1 MKIFNTLSK
10 RKETFVPQDPDRVTM
25 YVCGPTVYNY
35 AHIGNARPAV
45 VFDTLRRLLR
55 HHYPNVIYARNITD
69 VDDKIMK
76 AAEESG
82 EPIAAITQ
90 RFTQIYHEDT
100 AALGVLPPD
109 IEPRATEHID
119 PMIGMIQTLVDSGNA
134 YVAEGH
140 VLFSVESFSDYGE
153 LSRRSLE
160 DMQAGARVEVADYKR
175 HPADFV
181 LWKPS
186 TDEQIGWDSPWG
198 RGRPGWHLEC
208 SVMAAEHLGKVID
221 IHGGG
226 IDLVFPHHEN
236 ELAQSRCAHGNDSLA
251 RYWMHNGFLTID
263 EDKMSKSL
271 NNFLTINELLKT
283 WPGEALRLTLLS
295 AHYRQPLDWSEKGV
309 EQSISTLDRVYRA
322 LNRLKDVETEACPPD
337 DLVAALD
344 DDLNTPAAMSVVAQ
358 WVNRANT
365 AESNVDKKAARSALL
380 GAGNLLGLFQADPQ
394 EWLKRGAGEIDAAWV
409 DEQLKKRNAARTARD
424 FATADAI
431 RDKLSSLGIVIED
444 GPDGA
449 AWRMDR

>member
-1 MKIFNTLSK
+1 MKIFNTLTK
-10 RKETFVPQDPDRVTM
+10 RKETFVPMDPDRVTM

-45 VFDTLRRLLR
+45 VFDTLRRLLQ
-55 HHYPNVIYARNITD
+55 HHYPNVVYARNITD
-69 VDDKIMK
+69 IDDKIMK

-82 EPIAAITQ
+82 DPIAAITQ

-100 AALGVLPPD
+100 AGLGVLPPD
-109 IEPRATEHID
+109 IEPRATEHVE
-119 PMIGMIQTLVDSGNA
+119 PMITMIQTLIDNGHA
-134 YVAEGH
+134 YESDGH
-140 VLFSVESFSDYGE
+140 VLFSVESFAEYGE
-153 LSRRSLE
+153 LSRRTLE
-160 DMQAGARVEVADYKR
+160 EMQAGARVEVADYKR
-175 HPADFV
+175 HPADFI

-186 TDEQIGWDSPWG
+186 TEGQIGWESPWG

-208 SVMAAEHLGKVID
+208 SVMAAQHLGETID

-236 ELAQSRCAHGNDSLA
+236 EIAQSRCAHGSETLA

-263 EDKMSKSL
+263 ADKMSKSL
-271 NNFLTINELLKT
+271 GNFLTINELLKI

-295 AHYRQPLDWSEKGV
+295 AHYRQPLDWSEAAV
-309 EQSISTLDRVYRA
+309 EQSINTLDRVYRA
-322 LNRLKDVETEACPPD
+322 LDRVSTVDAEPCPPD
-337 DLVAALD
+337 ELVAALD

-365 AESNVDKKAARSALL
+365 AESDDEKKAARAALL
-380 GAGNLLGLFQADPQ
+380 GAGSLLGLFQADPQ
-394 EWLKRGAGEIDAAWV
+394 EWLKRGSDEIDPDWV
-409 DEQLKKRNAARTARD
+409 SEQLEKRQQARTARD
-424 FATADAI
+424 FSLADEI
-431 RDKLSSLGIVIED
+431 RDNLASLGIVIED

-449 AWRMDR
+449 TWRMDR

>member
-1 MKIFNTLSK
+1 
-10 RKETFVPQDPDRVTM
+10 
-25 YVCGPTVYNY
+25 
-35 AHIGNARPAV
+35 
-45 VFDTLRRLLR
+45 
-55 HHYPNVIYARNITD
+55 
-69 VDDKIMK
+69 
-76 AAEESG
+76 
-82 EPIAAITQ
+82 
-90 RFTQIYHEDT
+90 
-100 AALGVLPPD
+100 
-109 IEPRATEHID
+109 
-119 PMIGMIQTLVDSGNA
+119 
-134 YVAEGH
+134 
-140 VLFSVESFSDYGE
+140 
-153 LSRRSLE
+153 
-160 DMQAGARVEVADYKR
+160 
-175 HPADFV
+175 
-181 LWKPS
+181 
-186 TDEQIGWDSPWG
+186 
-198 RGRPGWHLEC
+198 
-208 SVMAAEHLGKVID
+208 MAAEHLGKVID